1 MKAVLEDFI
10 KANLSYWYLKIK
22 HLTVKAFVEDSVLQ
36 NRESPGVLVSF
47 FFYIYILLKC
57 KCVLGSLYPI
67 LYSDPS
73 VYLDTGMFM
82 GIRPSPSPDMHG
94 LEKPVHELY
103 GFKM

>member
-1 MKAVLEDFI
+1 M
-10 KANLSYWYLKIK
+10 
-22 HLTVKAFVEDSVLQ
+22 
-36 NRESPGVLVSF
+36 
-47 FFYIYILLKC
+47 
-57 KCVLGSLYPI
+57 CVLGSLYPI